1 MSNTDNI
8 NFSKEDVEPKQKRKN
23 IRGLSDAE
31 KMERIRKQKL
41 EWYYR
46 KVSTPEGRK
55 QWNEDRINYYHVHTP
70 HKSSIKC

>member
-8 NFSKEDVEPKQKRKN
+8 NVSKVDNQSTQRRKY
-23 IRGLSDAE
+23 ITGLSDEE
-31 KMERIRKQKL
+31 KVERLRKQKL

-55 QWNEDRINYYHVHTP
+55 QWNSDRNSYYHEHTN
-70 HKSSIKC
+70 KASIKC